1 MDFTKAPVLIE
12 CGFGLL
18 LLAMGLF
25 AWRLSSS
32 WRPVRALVFLGLS
45 VFAWFMHAP
54 YAMVLL
60 LAIGIV
66 KGMCVPEV
74 WQFARQSLNLIKP
87 MATSPAFHGV
97 GVTLAGVF
105 LILAPAEIQERKEL
119 ANSDSLLQSLDAAA
133 SIPLPLE
140 SISGRTDLGA
150 TIELYTAHIDQVAD
164 DISWLHEHD
173 YDFRLMRLEGPD
185 DTCNCH
191 GYVFTGAKHWVLG
204 RDVPA
209 ILRDNGYTDT
219 QDPQP
224 GDVAVYRDAEGT
236 VAHTGVVRAA
246 GPGIATLVESKWGQ
260 YGVYLHPSNQCPY
273 PGIPTYYRTN
283 RKDHSH
289 LIGLVASDPVINP

>member
-1 MDFTKAPVLIE
+1 MDFTNAPVLVE
-12 CGFGLL
+12 CGFGFLL
-18 LLAMGLF
+18 FCMAVLAWLLPT
-25 AWRLSSS
+25 S
-32 WRPVRALVFLGLS
+32 WRPVRALAYIGLAI
-45 VFAWFMHAP
+45 VAWSLQAP
-54 YAMVLL
+54 YATALL
-60 LAIGIV
+60 LAVGIG
-66 KGMCVPEV
+66 KAMCLPRV
-74 WQFARQSLNLIKP
+74 WLFARQGLSLLQPI
-87 MATSPAFHGV
+87 ATSPAFHGV
-97 GVTLAGVF
+97 GVALAGGF
-105 LILAPAEIQERKEL
+105 LILAPAEIHNQIEL
-119 ANSDSLLQSLDAAA
+119 AQSDSLIQSVDAA
-133 SIPLPLE
+133 SIPMPLGTM
-140 SISGRTDLGA
+140 SGRTDLGA
-150 TIELYTAHIDQVAD
+150 TIDLYTAHIDHVTD

-219 QDPQP
+219 QDPKP
-224 GDVAVYRDAEGT
+224 GDVAVYRDTEGT